1 MQQISC
7 PASALPYLPPWS
19 DPRWRFFLVLSL
31 YVALGIT
38 ALGFNRSPLQV
49 ALTVGATVVLDQIFH
64 VLLRRGQPPLFPLS
78 AAISGVGLS
87 ILVNYAHGLLLPLV
101 TVFLT
106 VAGKYLITHNGR
118 HIFNPTLFGITAA
131 LLLGQGMISAAPAYQ
146 WGGNLAVAAFIVTAA
161 FLIFVFRISRL
172 WLMLGFLGF
181 YTVQLAFRA
190 WLTRYHVPPET
201 LFMGMLTSP
210 AFYLFIFFMLPDP
223 ATSPASRR
231 GQLAMAFVIV
241 LVDLLLHMKQSFST
255 LFFAG
260 SAWYLGRW
268 MWLHGQ
274 SLSMERWA
282 YLNRFR
288 AWVPRLLLIGAIG
301 SLGAWWFIGSISQR
315 SATPNFTLEEIPV
328 TQSGLIGERGDVLQ
342 QLDPRIAHV
351 GKWVLSVGDAVA
363 VADVNNDGLPD
374 IFLTYPLK
382 RSQDRAALYLNQGG
396 FRFTRVP
403 VPALEEF
410 VAKPALHGLPSG
422 ALWVDIDNDGDQ
434 DLLILTG
441 YGKLRFL
448 ENQLIQ
454 TGKLA
459 FVDATGKWG
468 LGNVHSVAVAA
479 NALDWDRDGRL
490 DIIVG
495 QGFNPYLSDY
505 PKPTP
510 LNVFA
515 LPQPEYAG
523 DRRMFNF
530 MHQTWYNANN
540 GGGVQLWHNM
550 GGTFARQ
557 DPAVKGIVGHRW
569 TLAIGTADFNGD
581 GWTDLYLANDFGP
594 DQLLLNRHDGRW
606 QAVTGAFVG
615 TIGRDTYKGMNATT
629 ADFDGNG
636 WPDLYVSN
644 VHHKLQ
650 AEGSLLWLNDG
661 VTASE
666 PSRFRDEAMPRGAL
680 NERRFG
686 WGAAAGDLD
695 RDGRMDI
702 VQANGMVDNA
712 YEPDAPQTTCPDY
725 WYWNEK
731 IALTAPTVHGFA
743 DRWADL
749 RGRCIFPAEQNRV
762 YLNKGRYFVDVAEK
776 VGLQERN
783 VSRAVALADFDNDGA
798 LDVLITR
805 QFAPVALY
813 RNKAEKKAWIG
824 IDLVGNGRTCN
835 RDALGSK
842 VTVVGPEGPQVR
854 EQVAANGFSA
864 QSERRLLFGLGA
876 TEPPSPLTVTV
887 DWCGH
892 GLRQVYRLETNRYQR
907 LVQK

>member
-1 MQQISC
+1 
-7 PASALPYLPPWS
+7 
-19 DPRWRFFLVLSL
+19 
-31 YVALGIT
+31 
-38 ALGFNRSPLQV
+38 
-49 ALTVGATVVLDQIFH
+49 
-64 VLLRRGQPPLFPLS
+64 
-78 AAISGVGLS
+78 
-87 ILVNYAHGLLLPLV
+87 
-101 TVFLT
+101 
-106 VAGKYLITHNGR
+106 
-118 HIFNPTLFGITAA
+118 
-131 LLLGQGMISAAPAYQ
+131 
-146 WGGNLAVAAFIVTAA
+146 
-161 FLIFVFRISRL
+161 
-172 WLMLGFLGF
+172 
-181 YTVQLAFRA
+181 
-190 WLTRYHVPPET
+190 
-201 LFMGMLTSP
+201 
-210 AFYLFIFFMLPDP
+210 
-223 ATSPASRR
+223 
-231 GQLAMAFVIV
+231 
-241 LVDLLLHMKQSFST
+241 
-255 LFFAG
+255 
-260 SAWYLGRW
+260 
-268 MWLHGQ
+268 
-274 SLSMERWA
+274 
-282 YLNRFR
+282 
-288 AWVPRLLLIGAIG
+288 
-301 SLGAWWFIGSISQR
+301 
-315 SATPNFTLEEIPV
+315 
-328 TQSGLIGERGDVLQ
+328 
-342 QLDPRIAHV
+342 
-351 GKWVLSVGDAVA
+351 
-363 VADVNNDGLPD
+363 
-374 IFLTYPLK
+374 
-382 RSQDRAALYLNQGG
+382 
-396 FRFTRVP
+396 
-403 VPALEEF
+403 
-410 VAKPALHGLPSG
+410 
-422 ALWVDIDNDGDQ
+422 
-434 DLLILTG
+434 
-441 YGKLRFL
+441 
-448 ENQLIQ
+448 
-454 TGKLA
+454 
-459 FVDATGKWG
+459 
-468 LGNVHSVAVAA
+468 
-479 NALDWDRDGRL
+479 
-490 DIIVG
+490 
-495 QGFNPYLSDY
+495 
-505 PKPTP
+505 
-510 LNVFA
+510 
-515 LPQPEYAG
+515 
-523 DRRMFNF
+523 MFNF
-530 MHQTWYNANN
+530 MHQTWSNANN
-540 GGGVQLWHNM
+540 GGGVQLWHNT
-550 GGTFARQ
+550 GDTFARQ
-557 DPAVKGIVGHRW
+557 VPAAKGIAGHRW